1 MVEWIKKMY
10 QKYGELIRYVVV
22 GGITTVTN
30 LGAYLLFTSTVLDP
44 DNGWELQTANVLS
57 WTLAVTVAYILN
69 RKVVFQSRNNVL
81 WEMAQFYA
89 ARLCTL
95 GLEVGLTWLFVTVL
109 HWNDRLVK
117 LMVQFVL
124 VISNYLFS
132 KLVIFR
138 DKKKEA
144 KKAAEEETK
153 KEMKKEMKAV
163 AEVKAE
169 EAVE

>member
-1 MVEWIKKMY
+1 MIEWIKKIY
-10 QKYGELIRYVVV
+10 RKYGELIRYVVV

-30 LGAYLLFTSTVLDP
+30 LGAYLFLTSTVLDP
-44 DNGWELQTANVLS
+44 DKGWELQIANVLS
-57 WTLAVTVAYILN
+57 WILAVTVAYILN
-69 RKVVFQSRNNVL
+69 RKVVFQSSNNIL
-81 WEMAQFYA
+81 WEMTQFYA

-95 GLEVGLTWLFVTVL
+95 GLEVALTWLFVTVL

-138 DKKKEA
+138 DKQKEA
-144 KKAAEEETK
+144 KTAAEKGTK
-153 KEMKKEMKAV
+153 KESLKDTKAV
-163 AEVKAE
+163 AETTAE